1 MSNKMT
7 LQQQA
12 DAVLKQA
19 EDRGVQSNF
28 FFVTTFKRY
37 QVQMKI
43 LSDLEKAIAE
53 YGATVTKEYVK
64 GRQNLVANPAIT
76 EYNKTATAA
85 NGTVSTLINIVKSLS
100 NEPDAM
106 DALSDGE
113 YTPRLESE
121 GGIYTAEGFGKS
133 GKVITLHPISD
144 SMIRGLL
151 VRCYELEDSVLM
163 LKKNVKA
170 LENACHGHK
179 IFDFERKET

>member
-1 MSNKMT
+1 MANKMT

-43 LSDLEKAIAE
+43 LSDLEKAIGE

-106 DALSDGE
+106 DALSEFLKDG
-113 YTPRLESE
+113 
-121 GGIYTAEGFGKS
+121 
-133 GKVITLHPISD
+133 
-144 SMIRGLL
+144 
-151 VRCYELEDSVLM
+151 
-163 LKKNVKA
+163 
-170 LENACHGHK
+170 
-179 IFDFERKET
+179 